1 MPQCGQ
7 QCHNTV
13 KDTGMKMTGDNA
25 DKEDA
30 GNNAVM
36 QTMGNNTDNSATD
49 VDAMMQT
56 TK

>member
-1 MPQCGQ
+1 
-7 QCHNTV
+7 
-13 KDTGMKMTGDNA
+13 MKMTGDNA